1 MRILQTLW
9 LFIVSLTSQN
19 TDETK
24 PQPARLEKKI
34 EEKPRFKDKLKN
46 ININWHT
53 VRAILIIRF
62 KDKLKNININ
72 WHTVRAILIIIAIG
86 LIFLL
91 ICLSIYKTGAL
102 DSTNYYYR
110 LGRG

>member
-24 PQPARLEKKI
+24 PQPARLEKI

-46 ININWHT
+46 MNINWHT
-53 VRAILIIRF
+53 VRAILIMM
-62 KDKLKNININ
+62 
-72 WHTVRAILIIIAIG
+72 AIG

-102 DSTNYYYR
+102 DSTNYYYK

>member
-9 LFIVSLTSQN
+9 LFIVSLKSQN

-34 EEKPRFKDKLKN
+34 EEKP
-46 ININWHT
+46 
-53 VRAILIIRF
+53 RF